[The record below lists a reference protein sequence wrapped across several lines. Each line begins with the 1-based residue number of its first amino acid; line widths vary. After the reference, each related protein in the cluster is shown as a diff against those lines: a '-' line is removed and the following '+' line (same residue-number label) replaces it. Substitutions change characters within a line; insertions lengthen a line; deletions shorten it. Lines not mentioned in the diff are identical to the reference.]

1 MAYLDEFHYL
11 VGETILECQRIEHD
25 IKLIYAGM
33 LKGNLEENIKLVE
46 NKPLGPVLRDLEI
59 LDYSDNHP
67 CLSRDDYKLLG
78 EIKDVRNWL
87 VHKSY
92 MEFLY
97 LRDQA
102 WERTYRK
109 NYQKLV
115 NFHSRMM
122 SLGDNVENVRVNIMN
137 RFGRS

>member
-1 MAYLDEFHYL
+1 MAYLAEFHYL

-102 WERTYRK
+102 WERAYRK

>member
-1 MAYLDEFHYL
+1 MANLDEFHFL

-25 IKLIYAGM
+25 IKLIYAGI
-33 LKGNLEENIKLVE
+33 LKGNFEDNIKLVE
-46 NKPLGPVLRDLEI
+46 NKLLGPVLKDLEM
-59 LDYSDNHP
+59 LDYSDDHP

-102 WERTYRK
+102 WERAYRK

-115 NFHSRMM
+115 NFHSRMI
-122 SLGDNVENVRVNIMN
+122 SLGDNVENVRVNIMK
-137 RFGRS
+137 RFGRA

>member
-1 MAYLDEFHYL
+1 MANLDEFHFL

-25 IKLIYAGM
+25 IKLIYAGI
-33 LKGNLEENIKLVE
+33 LKSNFEDNIKLVE
-46 NKPLGPVLRDLEI
+46 NKPLGPVLKDLEM
-59 LDYSDNHP
+59 LDYSDDHP

-102 WERTYRK
+102 WERAYRK

-115 NFHSRMM
+115 NFHSRMI
-122 SLGDNVENVRVNIMN
+122 SLGDNVENVRVNIMK
-137 RFGRS
+137 RFGRT

>member
-11 VGETILECQRIEHD
+11 VGEMILECQRIEHD

-102 WERTYRK
+102 WERAYRK